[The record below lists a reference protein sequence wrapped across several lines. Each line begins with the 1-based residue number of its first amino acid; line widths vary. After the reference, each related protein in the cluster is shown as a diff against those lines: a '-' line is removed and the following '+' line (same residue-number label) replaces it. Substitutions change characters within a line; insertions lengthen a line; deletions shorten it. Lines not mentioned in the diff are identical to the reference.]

1 VRDSGCGEVLR
12 CLQGRCDIPPAIRGE
27 STEFTPVVEFVEPSG
42 QKTDSSSADADAAE
56 ITGST
61 VARFFVEVADTT
73 AERSRG
79 LMHRRTMADG
89 WGMLFVYPGEEQR
102 AFWMKNTLIPLDII
116 FVSGAGRVVHIARN
130 ATPQTLERR
139 RSQKPAR
146 YAVEV
151 KAGVAKSAG
160 VEVGHMVRFEHIA
173 TRHRPSR

>member
-12 CLQGRCDIPPAIRGE
+12 CLEGSCDIPPAIRGE
-27 STEFTPVVEFVEPSG
+27 STDSTPVVEFVEPSD
-42 QKTDSSSADADAAE
+42 KLADSSTADADAADVA
-56 ITGST
+56 GSV

-79 LMHRRTMADG
+79 LMHRRTMAEG

-116 FVSGAGRVVHIARN
+116 FVSGAGRVVHIVRN

-139 RSQKPAR
+139 RSNQPAR

-151 KAGVAKSAG
+151 TAGVAKSAG
-160 VEVGHMVRFEHIA
+160 VEVGQMVRFEHIA
-173 TRHRPSR
+173 ARHRPSR